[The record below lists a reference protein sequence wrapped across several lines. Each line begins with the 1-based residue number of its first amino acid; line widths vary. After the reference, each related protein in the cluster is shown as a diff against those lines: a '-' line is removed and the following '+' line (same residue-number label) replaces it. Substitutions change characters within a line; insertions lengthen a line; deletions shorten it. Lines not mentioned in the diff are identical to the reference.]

1 MKDAIV
7 AYMNTFSEY
16 GSIIPDELAEA
27 VNSAIVTV
35 TDQIDRTRHSGI
47 SAVAMATSDLSKG
60 GAQNAAGVMIEAA
73 VSRVMLQTCPTISP
87 MSNVVHV
94 RNIGAFPFAEPSVG
108 VIGSEHRAV
117 TDCLNLVVVTCAT
130 GEFAHVCEI
139 DTVNER
145 NCVVIGN
152 RTVKTEDKYDDD
164 ETRAGAE
171 LLKKDLKDGRA
182 FVGIEVLKTLAKH
195 PNFSE
200 LHPVTGDKAAIVIP
214 EFVINRDSIDAYRGA
229 CYLPKTNTVK
239 FDMEL
244 VPRNKVKEYLETYY
258 RDREKRKI
266 SVKTASMLLNEMIR
280 LILAIKPLID
290 TDDQSFS
297 TTKFTIDMHEKI
309 ALLGVTREVTIRDII
324 RFLDAVVPSCYT
336 KPTNPVM
343 RHVVAAAT
351 ISTELVSQKDLLSS
365 VEVQE
370 GTTRSDKT
378 DIWSGFEVVAR
389 GIAQT
394 AYKLVRKKLGVL
406 PKITNIPAAKTNLE
420 APEDVSFCK
429 IVDVVE
435 KNDARLAIC
444 RSVETGVSTNSV
456 ALIVAT
462 AEDNRRIY
470 DALDK
475 DAILIKPTRI
485 WSFGIIESEAALK
498 KCSGVDWTDV
508 IREAGAQG
516 ESLAAMITMY
526 QRGPSMTGMVRT
538 APTDSTADIAR
549 YLIGSYVRQTL
560 SAKTSIRLNSFEAG
574 ALQTA
579 KNGALDLFTENREGG
594 AGEIGHYPGDRHY
607 TPGLP
612 KGWVASNFTWQSCN
626 LKELVSEH
634 TDFKI
639 SAVTAQ
645 QLGVVTVRRAT
656 EQVAEDAMR
665 SAATAFNR
673 GMLRLISTGKEF
685 KFALNPSSAEMIV
698 RKDEIIFGGRKIKSG
713 LVTPVPNIETSAVL
727 FRSRCSDRYNNNS
740 ALSLET
746 SKKIIKELS
755 VLNSD
760 DPAIKAE
767 AFEKLNNDHILI
779 SFLLRILEELK
790 NNKTIRICNTWE
802 PKRFLFDHRY
812 VYEQGNEDRRE
823 KILTLNAYFSENRRW
838 AESVKMLGVFE
849 AKHMRTQMYAASEE
863 MSCKVTPIRFAPDSD
878 VEDLFDFNNL
888 VSSVVTRSLF
898 PELFFGG
905 AASDSERVDLGIR
918 SSKLSDGT
926 WLIDEL
932 TIGDVNVLV
941 TVVAGKGK
949 RDIETNRYFVNGHQI
964 KAAELI
970 RVVCMATCFEDT
982 QTYNEA
988 VAQISDV
995 SLAARDILQNGFKA
1009 DVTLSKGRNIRHSSI
1024 MLEIERVKNKWSLIV
1039 RDKDGNIKKTLHVPG
1054 GVSRF
1059 VAAAGSKRRKNKMDL
1074 ETFSGLIGDI
1084 PGLEFVDIK
1093 RIHENGFTRYNQIIA
1108 RSRKFL
1114 EDVIRMVGATYGTYK
1129 IGRGERTGYSVKGMS
1144 GKSYVVACSDIA
1156 KEKPFENDHG
1166 TDKFGAIYSVETGEY
1181 VCVVDRSSDQSGYDV
1196 IANRLLAMAN
1206 DVALVDQI
1214 HTLGKFVR

>member
-27 VNSAIVTV
+27 VNNVVVTV
-35 TDQIDRTRHSGI
+35 TDQLDRTTHSKI
-47 SAVAMATSDLSKG
+47 AAIAVATSDLNKRGS
-60 GAQNAAGVMIEAA
+60 QSTAGVMIEAA
-73 VSRVMLQTCPTISP
+73 ISRIMLQARSATSP
-87 MSNVVHV
+87 MSNVVYIQ
-94 RNIGAFPFAEPSVG
+94 NIGAFPFGEPSVG
-108 VIGSEHRAV
+108 TYTSDNYAVI
-117 TDCLNLVVVTCAT
+117 DCLNLIVVTCAT
-130 GEFAHVCEI
+130 GEFAHLCEV
-139 DTVNER
+139 DTVNAR
-145 NCVVIGN
+145 NCVVIGKKAVN
-152 RTVKTEDKYDDD
+152 TDDKYDDD

-171 LLKKDLKDGRA
+171 LLKKDLKEGRWLA
-182 FVGIEVLKTLAKH
+182 GAEVLETLAKH
-195 PNFSE
+195 PNFAE
-200 LHPVTGDKAAIVIP
+200 LHPVTGDKAAVILP
-214 EFVINRDSIDAYRGA
+214 EFVPNRDIIDAHRGA
-229 CYLPKTNTVK
+229 CDAPKTHTIK
-239 FDMEL
+239 LDIEL
-244 VPRNKVKEYLETYY
+244 VPRNKIKEYLETYY

-266 SVKTASMLLNEMIR
+266 SVKTASMLLNEIIR
-280 LILAIKPLID
+280 LILTIKPLID
-290 TDDQSFS
+290 TDDRSFS

-324 RFLDAVVPSCYT
+324 RFLDAVIPECYT
-336 KPTNPVM
+336 KPADPVT
-343 RHVVAAAT
+343 RHAVAIAT
-351 ISTELVSQKDLLSS
+351 ISTEFTSQKDLLKG

-370 GTTRSDKT
+370 GASFSDKT
-378 DIWSGFEVVAR
+378 DIWAGFDVVSR

-394 AYKLVRKKLGVL
+394 AYKLVGKKLGVL
-406 PKITNIPAAKTNLE
+406 PKITDIPGTKTNLKS
-420 APEDVSFCK
+420 PEDVSFCK
-429 IVDVVE
+429 IVSVVE
-435 KNDARLAIC
+435 KNNARLAIC
-444 RSVETGVSTNSV
+444 REIDAGVSTNSV

-462 AEDNRRIY
+462 AEDNRRVY

-475 DAILIKPTRI
+475 DAILIKPTRV
-485 WSFGIIESEAALK
+485 WSFGIIENEAALK

-508 IREAGAQG
+508 MREASTQG
-516 ESLAAMITMY
+516 DSLVTMITAY
-526 QRGPSMTGMVRT
+526 YRGPSIAGMVRT
-538 APTDSTADIAR
+538 APTDSPADITR
-549 YLIGSYVRQTL
+549 YLIGSYVRQL
-560 SAKTSIRLNSFEAG
+560 QSAKTFNRLNSFEAG
-574 ALQTA
+574 VPGSP
-579 KNGALDLFTENREGG
+579 KNKSLDLFAERKE
-594 AGEIGHYPGDRHY
+594 AGFAEIGSFHGDRYY
-607 TPGLP
+607 TPGTP
-612 KGWVASNFTWQSCN
+612 KGWVSANFSWQSCS
-626 LKELVSEH
+626 LKELMSDH
-634 TDFKI
+634 DDFKI
-639 SAVTAQ
+639 SALTAQ

-698 RKDEIIFGGRKIKSG
+698 RKDEIVFGGRKIKSG
-713 LVTPVPNIETSAVL
+713 LVTPVPSAETSAVL

-740 ALSLET
+740 TFSLEM

-760 DPAIKAE
+760 DPAVKAE

-790 NNKTIRICNTWE
+790 NNKTVRICDTWE
-802 PKRFLFDHRY
+802 PRRFLFDHRY
-812 VYEQGNEDRRE
+812 VYERCNDVRRE
-823 KILTLNAYFSENRRW
+823 KILSLSPYFSENGRW

-849 AKHMRTQMYAASEE
+849 AKHMKMQMYAASEE
-863 MSCKVTPIRFAPDSD
+863 MSCKITPIRFEPNSD

-905 AASDSERVDLGIR
+905 AASDSERVNLGIR
-918 SSKLSDGT
+918 SGKLSGDT

-941 TVVAGKGK
+941 TVVSGKGK
-949 RDIETNRYFVNGHQI
+949 RDVETNRYFVNGHQI

-970 RVVCMATCFEDT
+970 RVVCMATCFENT

-1009 DVTLSKGRNIRHSSI
+1009 DVALGKGRSIRHSSI
-1024 MLEIERVKNKWSLIV
+1024 MLEIERVKNKWSLII

-1059 VAAAGSKRRKNKMDL
+1059 VAAVGSKRRKNKMDL
-1074 ETFSGLIGDI
+1074 ETFSELIGDI
-1084 PGLEFVDIK
+1084 PGLEFIDIK

>member
-1 MKDAIV
+1 MRDAIV
-7 AYMNTFSEY
+7 AYMDTFSEY
-16 GSIIPDELAEA
+16 GSIIPDEIAEA

-35 TDQIDRTRHSGI
+35 TDQIDKTKHSGI
-47 SAVAMATSDLSKG
+47 SAVAMATSGLGKG
-60 GAQNAAGVMIEAA
+60 GAQDAAGVMIEAA
-73 VSRVMLQTCPTISP
+73 VSRVMLQACPTVSL
-87 MSNVVHV
+87 MSNVVHL

-108 VIGSEHRAV
+108 VVGSEQRPAME
-117 TDCLNLVVVTCAT
+117 CLNLVVVTCAT

-139 DTVNER
+139 NTVNER

-152 RTVKTEDKYDDD
+152 KTVKTEDKYDDD

-182 FVGIEVLKTLAKH
+182 FVGIEVLKTLEKH

-214 EFVINRDSIDAYRGA
+214 EFVINRDAIDAYRGA
-229 CYLPKTNTVK
+229 CYLPNTRTVK

-280 LILAIKPLID
+280 LILTIKPLID

-336 KPTNPVM
+336 KPANPVM
-343 RHVVAAAT
+343 RHAVAAAT
-351 ISTELVSQKDLLSS
+351 VSTELVSQKDLLSS

-370 GTTRSDKT
+370 GTARSDKT

-389 GIAQT
+389 GIVQT
-394 AYKLVRKKLGVL
+394 AYKLVRKKLGIL
-406 PKITNIPAAKTNLE
+406 PKITNIPAAKINLE

-435 KNDARLAIC
+435 KNNARLAIC
-444 RSVETGVSTNSV
+444 RSVEAGVSTNSV

-498 KCSGVDWTDV
+498 KCSGVDWADV

-516 ESLAAMITMY
+516 ESLDAMITTY
-526 QRGPSMTGMVRT
+526 QRGSSVTGMVRT
-538 APTDSTADIAR
+538 APTDSTADITR

-579 KNGALDLFTENREGG
+579 KNEALDLFTETN
-594 AGEIGHYPGDRHY
+594 YPGDRYY
-607 TPGLP
+607 TPGIP
-612 KGWVASNFTWQSCN
+612 KGWIVTNCTWQSCS
-626 LKELVSEH
+626 LKELMSEH
-634 TDFKI
+634 TDSKI
-639 SAVTAQ
+639 SALTAQ

-656 EQVAEDAMR
+656 EQVAEEAMR

-713 LVTPVPNIETSAVL
+713 LVTPVPSIETSAVL

-740 ALSLET
+740 ALSLEI

-760 DPAIKAE
+760 DLTIKAE

-790 NNKTIRICNTWE
+790 NNKTVRICNTWE
-802 PKRFLFDHRY
+802 PRRFLFDHRY
-812 VYEQGNEDRRE
+812 VYESGNEERRE
-823 KILTLNAYFSENRRW
+823 EILTLSPYFSENRRW

-849 AKHMRTQMYAASEE
+849 AKHMRTRMYAASEE
-863 MSCKVTPIRFAPDSD
+863 MSCKVTPIRFSPDSD

-918 SSKLSDGT
+918 SSKLGDGT
-926 WLIDEL
+926 WLVDEL

-941 TVVAGKGK
+941 TVVGSKGT
-949 RDIETNRYFVNGHQI
+949 RDVETNRYFVNGHQI

-995 SLAARDILQNGFKA
+995 SLAARDILQNGFKI
-1009 DVTLSKGRNIRHSSI
+1009 DVAIGKGRTIRHSSI
-1024 MLEIERVKNKWSLIV
+1024 MLEIERVKNKWSLII
-1039 RDKDGNIKKTLHVPG
+1039 RDKDGNIKKALHVPG
-1054 GVSRF
+1054 GISRF
-1059 VAAAGSKRRKNKMDL
+1059 VAAASSKRRKNKMDL
-1074 ETFSGLIGDI
+1074 ESFSALIGDI
-1084 PGLEFVDIK
+1084 PNLEFVDIK